1 LQIGPPRF
9 SVGPEPAMIGWL
21 VRSQTAF
28 PDGKHLSFGRMFRDG
43 AAMPSFDVVSKVDL
57 MELDNALN
65 TAQKELSQ
73 RYDFRG
79 TNTTLERTPEGIIL
93 RTSDEPHA
101 TSALTVL
108 RERMAKRNVSQ
119 KCLDIGDPEAATGK
133 TVRVLI
139 KIKQGIETETAKK
152 ISKTVK
158 DSKLKVQAAIQG
170 DELRVT
176 GKNKD
181 DLQAA
186 IALLRR
192 EDFGIDL
199 QFVNFRD

>member
-1 LQIGPPRF
+1 
-9 SVGPEPAMIGWL
+9 
-21 VRSQTAF
+21 
-28 PDGKHLSFGRMFRDG
+28 
-43 AAMPSFDVVSKVDL
+43 MPSFDVVSKVDL
-57 MELDNALN
+57 MELDNAIN
-65 TAQKELSQ
+65 TAGKELGQ

-101 TSALTVL
+101 TSAVQVL
-108 RERMAKRNVSQ
+108 RDRMAKRNVSQ
-119 KCLDIGDPEAATGK
+119 RCLDVGNPEAAAGR
-133 TVRVLI
+133 TVRLLI
-139 KIKQGIETETAKK
+139 KIKQGIETETGKK
-152 ISKTVK
+152 IAKHIR
-158 DSKLKVQAAIQG
+158 DSKMKVQASIQG
-170 DELRVT
+170 DELRIT

-192 EDFGIDL
+192 EDFGLDL

>member
-1 LQIGPPRF
+1 
-9 SVGPEPAMIGWL
+9 
-21 VRSQTAF
+21 
-28 PDGKHLSFGRMFRDG
+28 
-43 AAMPSFDVVSKVDL
+43 MPSFDVVSKVNL
-57 MELDNALN
+57 QELDNALL
-65 TAQKELSQ
+65 TAGKEVGQ

-79 TNTTLERTPEGIIL
+79 TNTTMERTPEGIIL

-101 TSALTVL
+101 NAAVSVL

-119 KCLDIGDPEAATGK
+119 RCLDVGQVEPAAGR

-139 KIKQGIETETAKK
+139 KIKQGIEIEVAKK
-152 ISKTVK
+152 MVKLLKESKQ
-158 DSKLKVQAAIQG
+158 LKTQGSIQG
-170 DELRVT
+170 DEVRVT

-181 DLQAA
+181 DLQAT

-192 EDFGIDL
+192 EDFGVDL

>member
-1 LQIGPPRF
+1 
-9 SVGPEPAMIGWL
+9 
-21 VRSQTAF
+21 
-28 PDGKHLSFGRMFRDG
+28 
-43 AAMPSFDVVSKVDL
+43 MPSFDVVSKVNL

-65 TAQKELSQ
+65 TAQKELAQ

-79 TNTTLERTPEGIIL
+79 TNTTLERLPEGIVL

-101 TSALTVL
+101 HSAVTVL

-119 KCLDIGDPEAATGK
+119 RCLDVGDPEPAGGK

-139 KIKQGIETETAKK
+139 KIKQGIESETAKK
-152 ISKTVK
+152 MVK
-158 DSKLKVQAAIQG
+158 LIKESKLKVQGSIQG
-170 DELRVT
+170 DEVRVT